1 MNTAEII
8 DGLHAYERKTLSA
21 LKDTSNFDEIV
32 SKTGLKEVQ
41 VMRAVQWLQNKGLVT
56 IKEELKELVI
66 PDSNGKLYLRQRLP
80 ERRFLEAIK
89 EGPLTVSALK
99 SKIKLSDQEVEVCI
113 GILRKKLAIEISK
126 KPKGLEFSITGNG
139 KEILESGSLEEQF
152 LNRLPLEFLSM
163 GREDRFCYDE
173 MKKRSRIVKN
183 EMVKTR
189 TVLLT
194 ELGSE
199 IAGYDLTKDN
209 LETLTPEIIKSGSW
223 QFKKFRRYDVKAPV
237 PKIYYGR
244 RHFVN
249 ETIDYIKR
257 IWLDLGFKEMEGN
270 LIQSSFW
277 NFDALFTPQ
286 DHPARELQDTF
297 FISNPDKAKLSD
309 ENLVKRVAK
318 THENGWTTGSK
329 GWRYH
334 WDPEEA
340 RKLVLRTHT
349 TPLSAKTIASLKQE
363 DLPAK
368 FFAVGRC
375 FRNETQDWSHLF
387 EFYQVEGIIVDPN
400 ANFKNLIGYLKL
412 FYRKMGYDK
421 VKIRPGYFPYTEIS
435 AEIDVYDKE
444 HGKWMELGGA
454 GIFRP
459 EVVKPLLGR
468 DIPVLAWGLG
478 LSRIISQYYGLND
491 LRKLHSNDLKELR
504 EVRAWLK

>member
-421 VKIRPGYFPYTEIS
+421 VKIRPGYFPYTEMS
-435 AEIDVYDKE
+435 A
-444 HGKWMELGGA
+444 
-454 GIFRP
+454 
-459 EVVKPLLGR
+459 
-468 DIPVLAWGLG
+468 
-478 LSRIISQYYGLND
+478 SSQYMENSQAL
-491 LRKLHSNDLKELR
+491 S
-504 EVRAWLK
+504 

>member
-194 ELGSE
+194 KLGSE
-199 IAGYDLTKDN
+199 IAGYDLTKNN
-209 LETLTPEIIKSGSW
+209 LETLTPEIIKS
-223 QFKKFRRYDVKAPV
+223 
-237 PKIYYGR
+237 
-244 RHFVN
+244 
-249 ETIDYIKR
+249 
-257 IWLDLGFKEMEGN
+257 
-270 LIQSSFW
+270 SS
-277 NFDALFTPQ
+277 
-286 DHPARELQDTF
+286 
-297 FISNPDKAKLSD
+297 
-309 ENLVKRVAK
+309 
-318 THENGWTTGSK
+318 
-329 GWRYH
+329 
-334 WDPEEA
+334 
-340 RKLVLRTHT
+340 
-349 TPLSAKTIASLKQE
+349 
-363 DLPAK
+363 
-368 FFAVGRC
+368 
-375 FRNETQDWSHLF
+375 
-387 EFYQVEGIIVDPN
+387 
-400 ANFKNLIGYLKL
+400 
-412 FYRKMGYDK
+412 
-421 VKIRPGYFPYTEIS
+421 
-435 AEIDVYDKE
+435 
-444 HGKWMELGGA
+444 
-454 GIFRP
+454 
-459 EVVKPLLGR
+459 
-468 DIPVLAWGLG
+468 
-478 LSRIISQYYGLND
+478 
-491 LRKLHSNDLKELR
+491 
-504 EVRAWLK
+504 

>member
-421 VKIRPGYFPYTEIS
+421 VKIRPGYFPYTEMS

>member
-66 PDSNGKLYLRQRLP
+66 PDSNGKLYLKQRLP

-99 SKIKLSDQEVEVCI
+99 SKIKLSDQEVEVCT

-126 KPKGLEFSITGNG
+126 KPKGLEFSITSNG

-173 MKKRSRIVKN
+173 MKKRSKIVKN

-249 ETIDYIKR
+249 ESIDYIKR

-270 LIQSSFW
+270 FIQSSFW

-375 FRNETQDWSHLF
+375 FRNETQDWNHLF

-421 VKIRPGYFPYTEIS
+421 VKIRPGYFPYTEMS

-459 EVVKPLLGR
+459 EVVKPLLCK